1 MTENEDY
8 NEEELIL
15 AADEII
21 FACDYLSSL
30 EIQVNQE
37 DSKDIHLA
45 YKKEKENNIKKFLKY
60 SINLEPNES
69 NCDYL
74 GTKFIFNTKLSDDTC
89 DTYFLISSTG
99 TPKSGMIDLVGD

>member
-60 SINLEPNES
+60 SIN
-69 NCDYL
+69 
-74 GTKFIFNTKLSDDTC
+74 
-89 DTYFLISSTG
+89 ISSFIPDHLYNITL
-99 TPKSGMIDLVGD
+99 TRLLNSGIEVE